1 MILQTRR
8 KPKEELGRVI
18 SASMNKTVVVE
29 IIRKIRHPKYGKVIN
44 QRKKYYAHDESD
56 VVTVDSFVRIVES
69 RPLSKLKRWR
79 VTEVVKN
86 SQNDANVLV
95 KE

>member
-1 MILQTRR
+1 MTLETRR
-8 KPKEELGRVI
+8 KPKEELGRVL
-18 SASMNKTVVVE
+18 SAAMDKTVVVE
-29 IIRKIRHPKYGKVIN
+29 VVRKIRHPRYGKVIN

-56 VVTVDSFVRIVES
+56 AIAVDSYVRIVES

-86 SQNDANVLV
+86 SQGDANVLV